1 MEASGETGTYFL
13 LLLLIQ
19 YSFVL
24 FIKTWFVIDVMLPLG
39 RSRGRNAHV

>member
-1 MEASGETGTYFL
+1 MEALRETGTYFL

-24 FIKTWFVIDVMLPLG
+24 FNKTWFVIDAMLPLG
-39 RSRGRNAHV
+39 SSTGRNAHL